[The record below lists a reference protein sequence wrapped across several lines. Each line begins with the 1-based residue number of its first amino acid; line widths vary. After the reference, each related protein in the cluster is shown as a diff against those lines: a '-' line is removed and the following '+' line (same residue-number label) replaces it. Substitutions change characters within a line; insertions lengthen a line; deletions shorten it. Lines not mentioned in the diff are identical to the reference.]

1 MPVNVPEKNVF
12 TMLLLVDTREFSGS
26 EGFAKKK
33 KNQLLRNLNNLFAN
47 FILISY
53 AVYYGRETAKMSNT
67 LLQTLRNY

>member
-12 TMLLLVDTREFSGS
+12 TMLLLADTREFSGS
-26 EGFAKKK
+26 EGFAKK
-33 KNQLLRNLNNLFAN
+33 NQLLRNLDNLFAN

>member
-26 EGFAKKK
+26 EGFAKK
-33 KNQLLRNLNNLFAN
+33 NQLLRNLDNLFAN